1 MMDTC
6 LRKQNEGVRG
16 SAEKVTMNPYNGDTK
31 DLKWRYLMTISV
43 SRSWVTLYQICAG
56 FIDGEVNARS

>member
-1 MMDTC
+1 MMGTC

-31 DLKWRYLMTISV
+31 DIV
-43 SRSWVTLYQICAG
+43 PCHPQNGDTL
-56 FIDGEVNARS
+56 